1 MGVPFCITSTARHT
15 VSCKRN
21 FIGFYW
27 RLDKNCSVI
36 LERFILVPAE
46 FKIPKAAVKLHKIIS
61 FHLHFFEKVK
71 HRETSA
77 SLSLSL
83 FLYRVVNVIP
93 GKSKGGSIT
102 VPLTSCLTGLESIV
116 GLLTIFV
123 FKCKTELSKPVKQE
137 VNGTM
142 DTSPFSIPCLMF

>member
-1 MGVPFCITSTARHT
+1 MTIFLMGVPFCITTSARHS

-71 HRETSA
+71 RREIIA
-77 SLSLSL
+77 SLSLSHC
-83 FLYRVVNVIP
+83 LYRVVNAIQ
-93 GKSKGGSIT
+93 
-102 VPLTSCLTGLESIV
+102 LTALYWVSFIAY
-116 GLLTIFV
+116 
-123 FKCKTELSKPVKQE
+123 KCFIIRNNFL
-137 VNGTM
+137 
-142 DTSPFSIPCLMF
+142 